1 MRLKLD
7 ENLGAPWA
15 NFLSGFGHD
24 VHTVPQEGLSG
35 ASDAALFET
44 CIREQRC
51 LISLDLDFAD
61 VLRFPP
67 KRTAGVAVLPN
78 AAWESGACLADS
90 NDAFD
95 RRFAEGTHPGTA
107 LDCRGESDSDPR
119 IARR

>member
-44 CIREQRC
+44 RIREQRC

-67 KRTAGVAVLPN
+67 KRTAGVAVLRMQHGN
-78 AAWESGACLADS
+78 
-90 NDAFD
+90 
-95 RRFAEGTHPGTA
+95 PGHV
-107 LDCRGESDSDPR
+107 LR
-119 IARR
+119 ILMTLLIAGLRKEPIVGQLWIVEANRIRIHE